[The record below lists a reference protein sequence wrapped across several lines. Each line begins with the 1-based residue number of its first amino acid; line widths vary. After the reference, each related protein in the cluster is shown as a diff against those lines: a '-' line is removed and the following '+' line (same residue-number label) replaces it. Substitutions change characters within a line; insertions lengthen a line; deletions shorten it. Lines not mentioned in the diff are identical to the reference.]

1 MSKGIDILINWRGRL
16 MKKRYV
22 VGVLIIVLG
31 LLLFFTPFQIA
42 HVCDPKPDG
51 SFMKC
56 HWMGEAVRLLG
67 GLITV
72 MGLLFVCF
80 EKFSKGIAVSSIL
93 VAICQILLQF
103 VVIGT
108 CKTPTMSCN
117 TWTRPT
123 VIVLSS
129 LLIIISSIYIVITR
143 REN

>member
-1 MSKGIDILINWRGRL
+1 

-22 VGVLIIVLG
+22 FGILIVILG
-31 LLLFFTPFQIA
+31 LLFFFTPFQIA
-42 HVCDPKPDG
+42 HVCGLKPDG

-56 HWMGEAVRLLG
+56 HWMGEVVRMLG

-72 MGLLFVCF
+72 MGLLFVFF
-80 EKFSKGIAVSSIL
+80 EKFSKGIAVTSIF

-117 TWTRPT
+117 TWTKPT
-123 VIVLSS
+123 VIVLSAI
-129 LLIIISSIYIVITR
+129 LIIISSIYVFVTR
-143 REN
+143 KDS

>member
-1 MSKGIDILINWRGRL
+1 

-22 VGVLIIVLG
+22 FGILIVILG
-31 LLLFFTPFQIA
+31 LLFFFTPFQIA
-42 HVCDPKPDG
+42 HVCNKMKEDG
-51 SFMKC
+51 VTPAMKC

-80 EKFSKGIAVSSIL
+80 EKFSKGLAVSSIL

-108 CKTPTMSCN
+108 CETPTMSCN

-129 LLIIISSIYIVITR
+129 LLIIISSIYIFVTR
-143 REN
+143 RDS